1 MGKPGDGVVGSLKF
15 LLVYIDSLEYHSS
28 MIADAVKKVIK
39 VGKVSLERCWFRALV
54 LLSGD
59 PGPQNIFAV

>member
-1 MGKPGDGVVGSLKF
+1 MGKPGDSVVGSLKF